1 MCCTTMLFSSA
12 SKLAT
17 NSVRALLASW
27 FTSLWESDDRVVRRS
42 ITGRRQ
48 EVSGAEGVEDG
59 SSSES
64 VRGGHGARLCLQLWR
79 RVDRVF
85 TSDWRT
91 LQFFLGLEKLWS
103 EMVSAGS
110 ETLFFF
116 VQIT

>member
-17 NSVRALLASW
+17 NSVRALFASW

-79 RVDRVF
+79 RVDKVF

-91 LQFFLGLEKLWS
+91 LQFFLGLEKLWL

-110 ETLFFF
+110 ESLFFF

>member
-17 NSVRALLASW
+17 NSVRALFASW

-79 RVDRVF
+79 RVDKVF

-91 LQFFLGLEKLWS
+91 LQFFLRLEKLWA

-110 ETLFFF
+110 ESLFFF